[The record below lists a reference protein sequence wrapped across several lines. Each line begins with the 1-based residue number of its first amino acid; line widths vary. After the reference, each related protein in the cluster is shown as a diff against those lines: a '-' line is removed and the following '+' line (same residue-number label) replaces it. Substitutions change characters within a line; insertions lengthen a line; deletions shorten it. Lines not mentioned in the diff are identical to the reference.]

1 MLKNNFL
8 RLKPLY
14 EDLELDLVLKVENE
28 NMFFFL
34 LLEVDSVIVPIRV
47 FILNKNRHRQ
57 AVLE

>member
-28 NMFFFL
+28 NMLFFL